1 MKTKPDSET
10 IRRDAARVFDC
21 IAGGGVAICHYDVSY
36 AILCGSDEA
45 LRRVYKAK
53 GRSMDRA
60 SGVVGSFAIQASV
73 HDLEPEKQRMVEAVT
88 RRHNLPLSVIATYKP
103 DHPFMAQLTPFLRD
117 MATRDGTVNF
127 LLNAG
132 ELRDRIADL
141 CWEHQRPFV
150 ASSANASL
158 KGTKY
163 RVEDIEPQVL
173 EAADIVIDY
182 GPSKHMQPRSIS
194 STQIDFRN
202 MKVVRYGLHFDDIAA
217 VLRHEFGV
225 ELPARPAHLY

>member
-1 MKTKPDSET
+1 MMTKPDSET
-10 IRRDAARVFDC
+10 IRQDAARVFDC

-45 LRRVYKAK
+45 LRRVYAAK

-60 SGVVGSFAIQASV
+60 SGVVGSFTIHESV
-73 HDLEPEKQRMVEAVT
+73 HDLEPHKKCMVQSIT
-88 RRHNLPLSVIATYKP
+88 RDHNLPLSVIANYKP
-103 DHPFMAQLTPFLRD
+103 DHPFMRALSPFLLE

-141 CWEHQRPFV
+141 CWENQRPFV

-173 EAADIVIDY
+173 AAADIVIDY

-194 STQIDFRN
+194 STQIDFRT

-217 VLRHEFGV
+217 VLKQEFGV